1 MLGEGQPRRPPASIW
16 AQPGPPTDQ
25 FIAFERG
32 VFGRRRDLRQGGKP
46 LSRRDCQAGRSERG
60 GPRPVG
66 DMNANSTTLPT
77 RSLVSVE
84 TPRYGMCVMKG
95 RPAAWQAHRRSALVE
110 PMPGLP

>member
-46 LSRRDCQAGRSERG
+46 LSRRDCQA
-60 GPRPVG
+60 
-66 DMNANSTTLPT
+66 DQ
-77 RSLVSVE
+77 
-84 TPRYGMCVMKG
+84 
-95 RPAAWQAHRRSALVE
+95 PAALNVGGRGPSAT
-110 PMPGLP
+110 